1 MRTRPPSPPF
11 PWPAASSPAPPP
23 ARPAP
28 AASLLSSRERRV
40 GQGRSVPCGRPAGAV
55 GRRVSRAR
63 GLMSNQAAGGFDDEA
78 EETEGGGHLYRPADS
93 IIASF
98 QGPCLVMYVP
108 GRHDPNWD
116 GVVDETDT
124 CTAPASWTRHLF
136 CLWAGFLLGPSRDRV
151 AHRKRNKLLW
161 FCRQL
166 VPPYNYLCYRS
177 TI

>member
-1 MRTRPPSPPF
+1 
-11 PWPAASSPAPPP
+11 
-23 ARPAP
+23 
-28 AASLLSSRERRV
+28 
-40 GQGRSVPCGRPAGAV
+40 
-55 GRRVSRAR
+55 VSRAR

-116 GVVDETDT
+116 GVVDGTDT

-166 VPPYNYLCYRS
+166 VPPLQLSLLQKHKLNFLIRVHNCSWTDTTYYYYSIVFTVLLATTGPDQGQASCNVTRFPVS
-177 TI
+177 TK